1 MVLVTLLKLKYWPPD
16 EQKGEEEVSD
26 GPGLKKSQVNFSAY
40 AGIKK
45 LSK

>member
-26 GPGLKKSQVNFSAY
+26 GPGLKKLPVNFPTY
-40 AGIKK
+40 GIKK

>member
-16 EQKGEEEVSD
+16 EQKGEWEVSD
-26 GPGLKKSQVNFSAY
+26 GPGLKKLLVNFGAY
-40 AGIKK
+40 AWIKK